1 MNIPAGQPPKRTASL
16 RTRLTWLIIAV
27 QVGVLIPLGVLSY
40 QREFSEMDQLLD
52 GRLAQAGRTLGTL
65 IENVPLPAAST
76 AVDAAHASQIMRG
89 VVVPVHQ
96 RNYEPEVGFQA
107 YAADGRLLAATAN
120 LTALPPPNADERGF
134 HDLQLQ
140 DQAWRMFTLKN
151 RAGLVIRIG
160 ERANNRRSITRAL
173 VMEHSLPLVI
183 GLPLLALLVSLAVG
197 RGLRPLARL
206 TEQLARRLPGSRQP
220 VAMDDTPREI
230 TPLVITLNQQIE
242 RLEDT
247 IEREHRFAGDV
258 AHELRTPLAAMMI
271 HLESAQI
278 ADSPAEVDAMLQ
290 SAQLSLARLARRI
303 EQILAMARLEAGAAS
318 EQRQR
323 IELVTLATEVIEEL
337 APLIA
342 EKDIALSLSH
352 DVDQFWVDGHEV
364 ALTAMFRNLIENA
377 LRYSSMQGQV
387 DVSIQQEPDTVVID
401 ISDDGPGIPA
411 DRREAVF
418 ERFHRE
424 VESESRGYGLG
435 LSIVQRAI
443 QLHKAN
449 IELLASPFGHGL
461 QVRIRMACAE
471 S

>member
-1 MNIPAGQPPKRTASL
+1 MRTVSL

-40 QREFSEMDQLLD
+40 QRELSEMDHLLD

-65 IENVPLPAAST
+65 ISHLSPSPSNSPADFNLSA
-76 AVDAAHASQIMRG
+76 DALRG

-120 LTALPPPNADERGF
+120 LATLPPPPADERGF
-134 HDLQLQ
+134 SELSLQ
-140 DQAWRMFTLKN
+140 DQTWRIFTLKN

-160 ERANNRRSITRAL
+160 ERSDNRQAITRAL
-173 VMEHSLPLVI
+173 VMEHTLPLLI
-183 GLPLLALLVSLAVG
+183 GLPLLALLASWAVG
-197 RGLRPLARL
+197 RGLRPLERL
-206 TEQLARRLPGSRQP
+206 TEQLSRRMPGSRQP
-220 VAMDDTPREI
+220 VAVEDTPREI
-230 TPLVITLNQQIE
+230 TPLVLTLNQQIE

-258 AHELRTPLAAMMI
+258 AHELRTPLAATMI

-278 ADSPAEVDAMLQ
+278 AGTPEEVDAMLQ
-290 SAQLSLARLARRI
+290 SAQLGLARLARRI
-303 EQILAMARLEAGAAS
+303 EQILALARLESGAAS
-318 EQRQR
+318 EQRAR
-323 IELVTLATEVIEEL
+323 IELIALSTEVIEEL
-337 APLIA
+337 AALIA
-342 EKDIALSLSH
+342 EKDIALSLTH
-352 DVDQFWVDGHEV
+352 DVDEVWVAGHEV

-377 LRYSSMQGQV
+377 LRYSDYGGQV
-387 DVSIQQEPDTVVID
+387 DVSIQREADAVIIA
-401 ISDDGPGIPA
+401 ISDDGPGIPPE
-411 DRREAVF
+411 RREAVF

-443 QLHKAN
+443 QLHQAA
-449 IELLASPFGHGL
+449 IELLASPFGNGL
-461 QVRIRMACAE
+461 QVRIRMQAA
-471 S
+471 SD